1 MFTGRITVV
10 KSNSSST
17 STVSLPPGV
26 GDILA
31 VGGFMETDDN
41 ESEFTSSSRHALR
54 RFSLRRFCFHKPFL
68 GLNRFQILKSSPML
82 IYPKGHFFVFVYLF
96 VCIFISHYSS
106 STVSQYQLWAR
117 FNECL

>member
-1 MFTGRITVV
+1 MIMRV
-10 KSNSSST
+10 SSP
-17 STVSLPPGV
+17 LHPGMPC
-26 GDILA
+26 A
-31 VGGFMETDDN
+31 GFLLDV
-41 ESEFTSSSRHALR
+41 F
-54 RFSLRRFCFHKPFL
+54 FFHKPFL